1 MLQSDL
7 LYKNSFQ
14 IGKGQLHEGGGA
26 ETRREKYIKY
36 QNNKIKWK
44 PFLWY

>member
-14 IGKGQLHEGGGA
+14 IGKGQLHEGGGQRQ
-26 ETRREKYIKY
+26 EEKSISKQ
-36 QNNKIKWK
+36 QN
-44 PFLWY
+44 